1 MSQAAKPPEN
11 LGQIFTASQV
21 VINRAT
27 IRRPSAVILL
37 LAASVALMMTGFGI
51 VMPVFARRLGEL
63 GGGVQALGLMT
74 VAFAASQFIAS
85 PFMGA
90 LADRWGRRP
99 LILTALGTFV
109 LVNIAYLF
117 APSVPVFIL
126 IRGAGGAFT
135 AGLFPAAMG
144 VVGDIVPEKER
155 ARWIGIV
162 MGGYGVGFIFGPAL
176 GGFLYDGWGFVAPFI
191 VSAVLALAAFLAAAI
206 LIPETRPPAVR
217 RRDALRKQREKAI
230 KSKIKEPI
238 WASLPKPLYI
248 FASLLFLDFIGSFAF
263 AFVEPEMVFY
273 FYDDLGWTTVQFG
286 AIVGAY
292 GLAMVLGQTMLGQSS
307 DRFGRKPV
315 IILGI
320 ALTITLYVGLTF
332 VTSFW
337 LMAAGA
343 MIAGLGSALLSPA
356 LSAFYLDITAEAHRS
371 RVVGMKESALALG
384 GVLGPLAVVAIS
396 PLTTSQGIFVIAGAL
411 NVLGVL
417 LAMFLLKEP
426 RHIVV
431 RRESIAWEISERR
444 NLAAEAALQGITLR
458 AQSLRQPRLF
468 SKIND

>member
-1 MSQAAKPPEN
+1 MSRAAKPPEN
-11 LGQIFTASQV
+11 LGKVFIASQV
-21 VINRAT
+21 LVNRAA
-27 IRRPSAVILL
+27 IRRPGAVILL

-74 VAFAASQFIAS
+74 VAFAASQFVAS

-126 IRGAGGAFT
+126 VRGVGGAFT

-144 VVGDIVPEKER
+144 VVGDVVPEKER
-155 ARWIGIV
+155 AKWIGIV

-176 GGFLYDGWGFVAPFI
+176 GGFLYDGWGFSAPFI
-191 VSAVLALAAFLAAAI
+191 ISALLALAAFAAAAI
-206 LIPETRPPAVR
+206 LIPETRPRALR

-230 KSKIKEPI
+230 KSKIREPV

-248 FASLLFLDFIGSFAF
+248 FATLLVLDFIGSFAF

-286 AIVGAY
+286 TIVGAY
-292 GLAMVLGQTMLGQSS
+292 GLAMVLGQTLLGQSS

-320 ALTITLYVGLTF
+320 ALSVTLYAGLTF
-332 VTSFW
+332 VVSFW
-337 LMAAGA
+337 LMAVGA

-356 LSAFYLDITAEAHRS
+356 LSAFYLDITPEAHRS
-371 RVVGMKESALALG
+371 RVLGVKESALALG

-396 PLTTSQGIFVIAGAL
+396 PLTTSQGIFVIAGVL
-411 NVLGVL
+411 NVLGAL
-417 LAMFLLKEP
+417 LAAFALKER
-426 RHIVV
+426 RHIAL
-431 RRESIAWEISERR
+431 RQESFAWEISERR
-444 NLAAEAALQGITLR
+444 GLAAESVLQGLALR
-458 AQSLRQPRLF
+458 AQSTRQPRLQNNP
-468 SKIND
+468 ND

>member
-11 LGQIFTASQV
+11 LGQISIATQV

-27 IRRPSAVILL
+27 IRRPGAVILL

-117 APSVPVFIL
+117 APSVLAFIL

-144 VVGDIVPEKER
+144 VVADIVPEKER

-176 GGFLYDGWGFVAPFI
+176 GGFLYDAWGFAAPFI
-191 VSAVLALAAFLAAAI
+191 VSAALALAAFLAAAI
-206 LIPETRPPAVR
+206 LIPETRPRAVR
-217 RRDALRKQREKAI
+217 RRDALRNQREKAI

-238 WASLPKPLYI
+238 WASLPKPFYI
-248 FASLLFLDFIGSFAF
+248 FAALLFLDFIGSFAF
-263 AFVEPEMVFY
+263 AFVEPEMIFY
-273 FYDDLGWTTVQFG
+273 FYDDLGWTTAQFG
-286 AIVGAY
+286 VIVGAY
-292 GLAMVLGQTMLGQSS
+292 GLAMVLGQTLLGQSS

-315 IILGI
+315 IIAGI
-320 ALTITLYVGLTF
+320 ALSVTLYVGLTF
-332 VTSFW
+332 VTFFW

-411 NVLGVL
+411 TVLGAL
-417 LAMFLLKEP
+417 LAAFLLKEP
-426 RHIVV
+426 HHIVL
-431 RRESIAWEISERR
+431 RKESIAWEVSKRR
-444 NLAAEAALQGITLR
+444 SLAAESALQGIILR
-458 AQSLRQPRLF
+458 ARRSQRMQQRQV
-468 SKIND
+468 SG

>member
-1 MSQAAKPPEN
+1 MRQTAKLPEN
-11 LGQIFTASQV
+11 LGQVFIATQV

-27 IRRPSAVILL
+27 IRRPGAVILL

-85 PFMGA
+85 PFMGS

-99 LILTALGTFV
+99 LVLTALGTFV

-117 APSVPVFIL
+117 APSVLAFIL

-144 VVGDIVPEKER
+144 IVGDIVPEKER
-155 ARWIGIV
+155 AKWIGVV

-176 GGFLYDGWGFVAPFI
+176 GGFLYDGWGFAAPFI
-191 VSAVLALAAFLAAAI
+191 ISAVLALAAFLAAAI
-206 LIPETRPPAVR
+206 LIPETRPRAVR
-217 RRDALRKQREKAI
+217 RRDALRKQRQKAI
-230 KSKIKEPI
+230 KAKIKQPI

-248 FASLLFLDFIGSFAF
+248 FVALLVLDFIGSFAF

-286 AIVGAY
+286 MIVGAY
-292 GLAMVLGQTMLGQSS
+292 GLAMVLGQTLLGQSS

-320 ALTITLYVGLTF
+320 TLSITLYVGLTF

-343 MIAGLGSALLSPA
+343 MVAGLGSALLSPA
-356 LSAFYLDITAEAHRS
+356 LSAFYLDITAAAHRS
-371 RVVGMKESALALG
+371 RVLGMKESALALG

-396 PLTTSQGIFVIAGAL
+396 PLTPSQGIFVIAGAL

-426 RHIVV
+426 RHIVA

-444 NLAAEAALQGITLR
+444 NLAAEAVLQGLTLR
-458 AQSLRQPRLF
+458 AQLHRTAPR
-468 SKIND
+468 K